1 MGRNQMT
8 FQKRQRELERQRRR
22 DAKAAKRRQ
31 RAGEQDDDR
40 NASLAAGED
49 PDLVGITAGPH
60 NNPASD
66 EELQLE
72 LDASGGVIV
81 K

>member
-1 MGRNQMT
+1 MT

-22 DAKAAKRRQ
+22 NAKAAKRRQ
-31 RAGEQDDDR
+31 RAGEQDR
-40 NASLAAGED
+40 NASFAVGED

-60 NNPASD
+60 NNPQPD